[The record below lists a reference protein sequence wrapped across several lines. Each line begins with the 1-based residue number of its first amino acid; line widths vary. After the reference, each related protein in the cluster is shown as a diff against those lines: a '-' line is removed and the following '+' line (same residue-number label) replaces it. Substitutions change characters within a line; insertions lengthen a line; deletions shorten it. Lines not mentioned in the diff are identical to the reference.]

1 MPGRPFDDDPP
12 PKGSP
17 RLMGDRLD
25 GLKAFRRT
33 VEYRTSK
40 SPVEQSPLLHRDILI
55 AVAVLEMGMSHQQVA
70 TLFHLKRPRVTNIL
84 KEMENLAGPV
94 KRSVEDA

>member
-33 VEYRTSK
+33 VEGRSGG
-40 SPVEQSPLLHRDILI
+40 SPMGQSHLLHRNILI
-55 AVAVLEMGMSHQQVA
+55 AAAVVKMGMSHQQVGDIFN
-70 TLFHLKRPRVTNIL
+70 LDRSRVTHIL
-84 KEMENLAGPV
+84 KEMGNLAGPV
-94 KRSVEDA
+94 KRPVADA